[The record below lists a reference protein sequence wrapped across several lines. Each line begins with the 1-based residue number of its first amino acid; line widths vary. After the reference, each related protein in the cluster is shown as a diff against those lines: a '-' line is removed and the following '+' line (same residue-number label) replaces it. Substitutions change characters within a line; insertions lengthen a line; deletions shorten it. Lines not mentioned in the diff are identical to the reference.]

1 MKQLHQTKNKY
12 CPARSDINIAQKNNE
27 NIAQIITGCFQA
39 SGWPGVVSVMANW
52 FGKVNIT
59 NKQKDIIT
67 AICIIRVG
75 VDWSWDCGTRTQ
87 AWETSLAASL
97 QGPLF
102 RWPSGTFLSLL
113 WIIWDIL
120 NIFSVESLQPCTII
134 LSSVQLGPLIHSAWG
149 HHCWCWISPLSGD
162 GTQAS
167 RPWICWWGGKVNYM
181 QILTLYVLL

>member
-12 CPARSDINIAQKNNE
+12 CPARSDIDIAQKNNE

-75 VDWSWDCGTRTQ
+75 VD
-87 AWETSLAASL
+87 
-97 QGPLF
+97 
-102 RWPSGTFLSLL
+102 
-113 WIIWDIL
+113 
-120 NIFSVESLQPCTII
+120 
-134 LSSVQLGPLIHSAWG
+134 
-149 HHCWCWISPLSGD
+149 
-162 GTQAS
+162 
-167 RPWICWWGGKVNYM
+167 
-181 QILTLYVLL
+181 